1 MGDESNIN
9 ALMQKV
15 QQLQNQVAD
24 LQDANRELQYH
35 ADRFRDL
42 AEMLPETVFEMD
54 TTGALTYANQ
64 AGFRKF
70 GYQPE
75 DLDLGVSTLD
85 LIVPEQ
91 KIQALANLAKI
102 FSGEKENPTEYTAI
116 KKDGSTFPGLF
127 YTSPIYANGQPTGVR
142 GVVIDIS
149 KRIQVEK
156 ELLAAHDAAEEKFRK
171 VLEEIQDGYYEVDLA
186 GNFVLFNSSMQAM
199 LGYDKDRMLG
209 MNNRQY
215 MEAPQAAKIFQVFN
229 KVYRTGLPAKAFDW
243 ELVLKDGAKRIIST
257 SASLIKDND
266 GRPVGFR
273 GIARDVTARREVEQD
288 LFLKTAMLEETN
300 TALNVLLK
308 RRAADKSELE
318 EKMLFNIKELVL
330 PYIEKLKQRGYG
342 KELNAYLGILESNL
356 KEIISPFALRLSSK
370 YLNLTS
376 AELEIASLVKHGKS
390 TKEIASLLN
399 LAGKTIETHRVNIR
413 KKLGLTNKKTN
424 LRTFLLSIQ

>member
-1 MGDESNIN
+1 VGDESNIN